1 MGFLSNLASKA
12 NPRSLDPLFYGRNPF
27 PSGPQ
32 VVAEVFVERPELDA
46 LKREMEQFL
55 QNPGHAGGFWALQ
68 GARGLGKTNF
78 LRHVELELQRL
89 KSANVTSGLA
99 VRYLT
104 AQEAHPRRVMGELL
118 AALGETR
125 LQTLVR
131 SWAIEQPRLPEAT
144 RSTDF
149 GHFVAHASKR
159 GGTKDGSVEAVRFL
173 MRWLGG
179 QQTVKDERETFNVLV
194 RDKLPPAVALPY
206 LTTIIDMLA
215 IREPSLGV
223 VLMIDELEDFQ
234 ALGLAERQEYA
245 HTLKTIV
252 NAFNQKRLFLI
263 AAGQAAAFN
272 TLKVLYP
279 SLESR
284 WKRAE
289 LQPLRDAPEALKL
302 ARAYMEYE
310 HERWVTAKSGR
321 VRRDVAQLQ
330 PDRKTI
336 EAAFARSL
344 PYNDHRRFLTELH
357 DEFEK
362 SAGAR

>member
-1 MGFLSNLASKA
+1 MGFLSNIASKTNSRGVEA
-12 NPRSLDPLFYGRNPF
+12 LNYLRNPF
-27 PSGPQ
+27 PTGAQ

-89 KSANVTSGLA
+89 KGANLTSGLA

-104 AQEAHPRRVMGELL
+104 AQEAHPRRVMGELF
-118 AALGETR
+118 AALGEPR
-125 LQTLVR
+125 LQALVKAW
-131 SWAIEQPRLPEAT
+131 SAGAHRLPET
-144 RSTDF
+144 MRSTDF
-149 GHFVAHASKR
+149 GRFFSHAARIGEKKE
-159 GGTKDGSVEAVRFL
+159 GNAEAVRFL
-173 MRWLGG
+173 VRWLGG
-179 QQTVKDERETFNVLV
+179 QQTVKEERETFGVLV

-206 LTTIIDMLA
+206 LTAIIDMLA
-215 IREPSLGV
+215 MREPGLGV

-234 ALGLAERQEYA
+234 TLGLPERQEYA

-272 TLKVLYP
+272 TLRGLYP
-279 SLESR
+279 SLGSR
-284 WKRAE
+284 WKSAD
-289 LQPLRDAPEALKL
+289 LQGLRDASEAVKL
-302 ARAYMEYE
+302 ARAYMEHE
-310 HERWVTAKSGR
+310 HKQWVAAKEGR
-321 VRRDVAQLQ
+321 TRRGVEHLQ

-336 EAAFARSL
+336 EAAFARSF
-344 PYNDHRRFLTELH
+344 PNNDHRRLLTELH

-362 SAGAR
+362 IAGAR